1 MYRIKSTGEY
11 PVTRQDLIRRNPN
24 ISLPAAWDDA
34 VLALLGVDYVTP
46 VAKPEVTATQRL
58 VEGAPALVGGKWMQT
73 WTVQDMA
80 QEEVDALLVTK
91 KAALKTAATAKRKS
105 VEAGGKTL
113 PGGIILATSK
123 DDQDRIASAILYLR
137 DNPAATIDWKADSG
151 WVQIGL
157 LEIEQ
162 FKNLIGAFVQDCF
175 SAEKAHHTAIDA
187 ITTLEAAGAYD
198 IAAGWPS

>member
-1 MYRIKSTGEY
+1 M
-11 PVTRQDLIRRNPN
+11 
-24 ISLPAAWDDA
+24 
-34 VLALLGVDYVTP
+34 
-46 VAKPEVTATQRL
+46 
-58 VEGAPALVGGKWMQT
+58 EGAPALVGGKWVQT
-73 WTVQDMA
+73 WAVTDMP
-80 QEEVDALLVTK
+80 QEEVDALLISK
-91 KAALKTAATAKRKS
+91 QAALKTAATAKRKS

-123 DDQDRIASAILYLR
+123 DDQDRIASALLYLR

-187 ITTLEAAGAYD
+187 ITTLEAAEAYD